1 MKKPVILA
9 VDDDPGVLAAVERD
23 LKRHYQDYRVVSASS
38 GKEALSTLGEMVGR
52 GLDAALLLADQR
64 MPEMTGVQF
73 LSESRSFFP
82 AAARVL
88 LTAYADT
95 EAAIAAIN
103 DAGVSHYLLK
113 PWHPPEERLFP
124 VLDDLLDAWG
134 AIHLQ
139 TFEGVRLLGERWSP
153 ATNQIKDFL
162 ARNQVP
168 YQAVEVDGDEG
179 HLLLGVAG
187 VSESEIP
194 VVFLEDGQ
202 VLVNPE
208 IPALASALHL
218 RKQPELPTY
227 DLVIVGGGP
236 AGLAAAVYA
245 TSEGLKTLL
254 AEEEAPGGQ
263 AGQSS
268 KIENYLG
275 FPSGLSGADLAHR
288 AVTQA
293 RRFGTEMLVPV
304 KATGLSRNDP
314 YRVVQLDGAGG
325 VNCKALLVASGV
337 SYRMLGVEGA
347 DRFLGAGI
355 FYGASAVEA
364 QRYQGERI
372 AVVGGGNSASQAA
385 LYLSG
390 FAREVYMLVR
400 GDSLD
405 SSMSAYLVKRIEST
419 PNITV
424 ILRSQIVAALGDNRL
439 RSFTVESLEGGNR
452 QDVEVSAAF
461 VLIGQQPRT
470 EWLSGLVARDDRGFI
485 VTGLEAT
492 TMQGFGRW
500 PLARPPYPLETNL
513 PGVFAAGDVRAGS
526 IKRVASA
533 TGEGAM
539 AVRFIHQHL
548 ESL

>member
-1 MKKPVILA
+1 VKKPVILA

-38 GKEALSTLGEMVGR
+38 GEEALSTLGEMVGR

-73 LSESRSFFP
+73 LSESRNFFP
-82 AAARVL
+82 GAARVL

-124 VLDDLLDAWG
+124 VLDDLLDAWEV
-134 AIHLQ
+134 IHLR

-168 YQAVEVDGDEG
+168 YQAIEVGGDDGQ
-179 HLLLGVAG
+179 LLLAIAG
-187 VSESEIP
+187 GEIP
-194 VVFLEDGQ
+194 AVFLEDGQ
-202 VLVNPE
+202 VLVNPD
-208 IPALASALHL
+208 IPTLASVLGL

-304 KATGLSRNDP
+304 KAIGLSRNDP
-314 YRVVQLDGAGG
+314 YRVVQLDGAGE

-390 FAREVYMLVR
+390 FAREVYMLVK

-424 ILRSQIVAALGDNRL
+424 ILRSQVVAALGDNRL
-439 RSFTVESLEGGNR
+439 RSVKVETLDGGDQ

-470 EWLSGLVARDDRGFI
+470 EWLSGLVARDERGFI
-485 VTGLEAT
+485 VTGAEAI
-492 TMQGFGRW
+492 TMRGFDRW
-500 PLARPPYPLETNL
+500 PLARPPYPLETNI

-526 IKRVASA
+526 TKRVASA

-539 AVRFIHQHL
+539 AVRFVHQHL
-548 ESL
+548 ETL

>member
-38 GKEALSTLGEMVGR
+38 GEEALSTLGEMVGR

-73 LSESRSFFP
+73 LSESRNFFP
-82 AAARVL
+82 GAARVL

-124 VLDDLLDAWG
+124 VLDDLLDAWEV
-134 AIHLQ
+134 IHLR

-168 YQAVEVDGDEG
+168 YQAIEVGGDDGQ
-179 HLLLGVAG
+179 LLLAIAG
-187 VSESEIP
+187 GEIP
-194 VVFLEDGQ
+194 AVFLEDGQ
-202 VLVNPE
+202 VLVNPD
-208 IPALASALHL
+208 IPTLASVLGL

-304 KATGLSRNDP
+304 KAIGLSRNDP
-314 YRVVQLDGAGG
+314 YRVVQLDGAGE

-372 AVVGGGNSASQAA
+372 AVIGGGNSASQAA

-390 FAREVYMLVR
+390 FAREVYMLVK

-424 ILRSQIVAALGDNRL
+424 ILRSQVVAALGDNRL
-439 RSFTVESLEGGNR
+439 RSVKVETLDGGGQ

-470 EWLSGLVARDDRGFI
+470 EWLSGLVARDERGFI
-485 VTGLEAT
+485 VTGAEAI
-492 TMQGFGRW
+492 TMRGFDRW
-500 PLARPPYPLETNL
+500 PLARPPYPLETNI

-526 IKRVASA
+526 TKRVASA

-539 AVRFIHQHL
+539 AVRFVHQHL
-548 ESL
+548 ETL

>member
-38 GKEALSTLGEMVGR
+38 GEEALSTLGEMVGR

-73 LSESRSFFP
+73 LSESRNFFP
-82 AAARVL
+82 GAARVL

-124 VLDDLLDAWG
+124 VLDDLLDAWEV
-134 AIHLQ
+134 IHLR

-168 YQAVEVDGDEG
+168 YQAIEVGGDDGQ
-179 HLLLGVAG
+179 LLLAIAG
-187 VSESEIP
+187 GEIP
-194 VVFLEDGQ
+194 AVFLEDGQ
-202 VLVNPE
+202 VLVNPD
-208 IPALASALHL
+208 IPTLASVLGL

-304 KATGLSRNDP
+304 KAIGLSRNDP
-314 YRVVQLDGAGG
+314 YRVVQLDGAGE

-390 FAREVYMLVR
+390 FAREVYMLVK

-424 ILRSQIVAALGDNRL
+424 ILRSQVVAALGDNRL
-439 RSFTVESLEGGNR
+439 RSVKVETLDGGDQ

-470 EWLSGLVARDDRGFI
+470 EWLSGLVARDERGFI
-485 VTGLEAT
+485 VTGAEAI
-492 TMQGFGRW
+492 TMRGFDRW
-500 PLARPPYPLETNL
+500 PLARPPYPLETNI

-526 IKRVASA
+526 TKRVASA

-539 AVRFIHQHL
+539 AVRFVHQHL
-548 ESL
+548 ETL

>member
-1 MKKPVILA
+1 VKKPVILA

-38 GKEALSTLGEMVGR
+38 GEEALSTLGEMVGR

-73 LSESRSFFP
+73 LSESRNFFP
-82 AAARVL
+82 GAARVL

-124 VLDDLLDAWG
+124 VLDDLLDAWEV
-134 AIHLQ
+134 IHLR

-168 YQAVEVDGDEG
+168 YQAIEVGGDDGQ
-179 HLLLGVAG
+179 LLLAIAG
-187 VSESEIP
+187 GEIP
-194 VVFLEDGQ
+194 AVFLEDGQ
-202 VLVNPE
+202 VLVNPD
-208 IPALASALHL
+208 IPTLASVLGL

-304 KATGLSRNDP
+304 KAIGLSRNDP
-314 YRVVQLDGAGG
+314 YRVVQLDGAGE

-390 FAREVYMLVR
+390 FAREVYMLVK

-424 ILRSQIVAALGDNRL
+424 ILRSQVVAALGDNRL
-439 RSFTVESLEGGNR
+439 RSVKVETLDGGGQ

-470 EWLSGLVARDDRGFI
+470 EWLSGLVARDERGFI
-485 VTGLEAT
+485 VTGAEAI
-492 TMQGFGRW
+492 TMRGFDRW
-500 PLARPPYPLETNL
+500 PLARPPYPLETNI

-526 IKRVASA
+526 TKRVASA

-539 AVRFIHQHL
+539 AVRFVHQHL
-548 ESL
+548 ETL

>member
-73 LSESRSFFP
+73 LSESRNFFP
-82 AAARVL
+82 GAARVL

-124 VLDDLLDAWG
+124 VLDDLLNAWEV
-134 AIHLQ
+134 IHLR

-168 YQAVEVDGDEG
+168 YQAIEVGGHDGQ
-179 HLLLGVAG
+179 LLLAIAG
-187 VSESEIP
+187 GEIP
-194 VVFLEDGQ
+194 AVFLEDGQ

-208 IPALASALHL
+208 IPTLASALGL

-314 YRVVQLDGAGG
+314 YRVVQLDGVGE

-364 QRYQGERI
+364 QRYQGERV

-385 LYLSG
+385 LYLAG
-390 FAREVYMLVR
+390 FAREVYMLVK

-424 ILRSQIVAALGDNRL
+424 ILRSQVVAALGDNRL
-439 RSFTVESLEGGNR
+439 RSVTVETLDGVHQ
-452 QDVEVSAAF
+452 QDVDVSAAF

-470 EWLSGLVARDDRGFI
+470 EWLSGLVARDERGFI
-485 VTGLEAT
+485 VTGAEAI
-492 TMQGFGRW
+492 TMRGFDRW
-500 PLARPPYPLETNL
+500 PLARPPYPLETNI

-526 IKRVASA
+526 TKRVASA

-539 AVRFIHQHL
+539 AVRFVHQHL
-548 ESL
+548 ETL

>member
-38 GKEALSTLGEMVGR
+38 GQEALSTLGEMVGR

-73 LSESRSFFP
+73 LSESRNFFP
-82 AAARVL
+82 DAARVL

-124 VLDDLLDAWG
+124 VLDDLLNAWEV
-134 AIHLQ
+134 IHLR

-168 YQAVEVDGDEG
+168 YQAIEVGGHDGQ
-179 HLLLGVAG
+179 LLLAIAG
-187 VSESEIP
+187 GEIP
-194 VVFLEDGQ
+194 AVFLEDGQ
-202 VLVNPE
+202 VLVNPD
-208 IPALASALHL
+208 IPTLASALGL

-314 YRVVQLDGAGG
+314 YRVVQLEGAGE

-337 SYRMLGVEGA
+337 SYRMLAVEGA
-347 DRFLGAGI
+347 ERFLGAGI

-390 FAREVYMLVR
+390 FAREVYMLVK

-424 ILRSQIVAALGDNRL
+424 ILRSQVVAALGDNRL
-439 RSFTVESLEGGNR
+439 RSVKVETLDGGD
-452 QDVEVSAAF
+452 QQEVEVSAAF

-470 EWLSGLVARDDRGFI
+470 EWLSGLVARDERGFI
-485 VTGLEAT
+485 VTGAEAI
-492 TMQGFGRW
+492 TMRGFDRW
-500 PLARPPYPLETNL
+500 PLARPPYPLETNI

-526 IKRVASA
+526 TKRVASA

-539 AVRFIHQHL
+539 AVRFVHQHL
-548 ESL
+548 ETL

>member
-1 MKKPVILA
+1 VKKPVILA

-38 GKEALSTLGEMVGR
+38 GEEALSTLGEMVGR

-73 LSESRSFFP
+73 LSESRNFFP
-82 AAARVL
+82 GAARVL

-124 VLDDLLDAWG
+124 VLDDLLDAWEV
-134 AIHLQ
+134 IHLR

-168 YQAVEVDGDEG
+168 YQAIEVGGDDGQ
-179 HLLLGVAG
+179 LLLAIAG
-187 VSESEIP
+187 GEIP
-194 VVFLEDGQ
+194 AVFLEDGQ
-202 VLVNPE
+202 VLVNPD
-208 IPALASALHL
+208 IPTLASVLGL

-314 YRVVQLDGAGG
+314 YRVVQLDGAGE

-372 AVVGGGNSASQAA
+372 AVIGGGNSASQAA

-390 FAREVYMLVR
+390 FAREVYMLVK

-424 ILRSQIVAALGDNRL
+424 ILRSQVVAALGDNRL
-439 RSFTVESLEGGNR
+439 RSVKVETLDGGGQ

-470 EWLSGLVARDDRGFI
+470 EWLSGLVARDERGFI
-485 VTGLEAT
+485 VTGAEAI
-492 TMQGFGRW
+492 TMRGFDRW
-500 PLARPPYPLETNL
+500 PLARPPYPLETNI

-526 IKRVASA
+526 TKRVASA

-539 AVRFIHQHL
+539 AVRFVHQHL
-548 ESL
+548 ETL

>member
-38 GKEALSTLGEMVGR
+38 GEEALSTLGEMVGR

-73 LSESRSFFP
+73 LSESRNFFP
-82 AAARVL
+82 GAARVL

-124 VLDDLLDAWG
+124 VLDDLLDAWEV
-134 AIHLQ
+134 IHLR

-168 YQAVEVDGDEG
+168 YQAIEVGGDDGQ
-179 HLLLGVAG
+179 LLLAIAG
-187 VSESEIP
+187 GEIP
-194 VVFLEDGQ
+194 AVFLEDGQ
-202 VLVNPE
+202 VLVNPD
-208 IPALASALHL
+208 IPTLASVLGL

-314 YRVVQLDGAGG
+314 YRVVQLDGAGE

-347 DRFLGAGI
+347 ERFLGAGI

-390 FAREVYMLVR
+390 FAREVYMLVK

-424 ILRSQIVAALGDNRL
+424 ILRSQVVAALGDNRL
-439 RSFTVESLEGGNR
+439 RSVKVETLDGGGQ

-470 EWLSGLVARDDRGFI
+470 EWLSGLVARDERGFI
-485 VTGLEAT
+485 VTGAEAI
-492 TMQGFGRW
+492 TMRGFDRW
-500 PLARPPYPLETNL
+500 PLARPPYPLETNI

-526 IKRVASA
+526 TKRVASA

-539 AVRFIHQHL
+539 AVRFVHQHL
-548 ESL
+548 ETL